1 MIKLTKMLFALSL
14 LVLVTACGGDDDGP
28 STNDLLGT
36 WVVVSFDGDIESTT
50 TFDGTTTTSEVAILG
65 SNLDYRVTFTETAW
79 TTAGGYDVTNTT
91 SVNGMPPATL
101 TSSNTN
107 VSGSGTY
114 SINGNVMT
122 IDGSFFEFETNGV
135 PTAGTNGPEMADFEI
150 NSNGQLVLSQD
161 KTIESNQSGVVST
174 TTIKTTSVWRKEN
187 KKI

>member
-1 MIKLTKMLFALSL
+1 MIKLTKMLFVLSL
-14 LVLVTACGGDDDGP
+14 LVLVTACGGNDNGS
-28 STNDLLGT
+28 STNDILGT
-36 WVVVSFDGDIESTT
+36 WVSVSFDGNSESTT
-50 TFDGTTTTSEVAILG
+50 TFDGTTTTNEACILE
-65 SNLDYRVTFTETAW
+65 SNLDYRITFTETGW
-79 TTAGGYDVTNTT
+79 TTTGGDDVTTT
-91 SVNGMPPATL
+91 RSVNGMKTATL

-161 KTIESNQSGVVST
+161 LSLIH
-174 TTIKTTSVWRKEN
+174 I
-187 KKI
+187 